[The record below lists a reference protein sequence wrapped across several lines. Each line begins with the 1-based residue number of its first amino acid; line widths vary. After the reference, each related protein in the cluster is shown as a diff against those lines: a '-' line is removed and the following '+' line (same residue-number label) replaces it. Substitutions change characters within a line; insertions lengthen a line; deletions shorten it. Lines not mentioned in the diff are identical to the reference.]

1 MVVTIKKKS
10 TKKKWRKR
18 ESIDLFVMDNLE
30 GIGKRG
36 GNEKEIYMKIKM
48 EEEGWK

>member
-18 ESIDLFVMDNLE
+18 ESIDLFIVDNLE
-30 GIGKRG
+30 GIVERG
-36 GNEKEIYMKIKM
+36 GNEERINLY
-48 EEEGWK
+48 EN